1 MSSGLLTYASPWQNE
16 SNGRYNS
23 TVRKRVSSLP
33 TPTARNKTIKNTPSL
48 SSDLENA
55 DEYPSLDHYSSSM
68 THQENFQELN
78 PTPAPTNEERT
89 TRVQELLNNMG
100 SLHTEN
106 DGTSLVNF
114 NTPSTS
120 TNMKPDIKPMIPS
133 YATHESNLGN
143 SFGSYKDIY
152 NTPNR
157 IGEYPYYNIKPS
169 SDVIPSQNNNQFME
183 KINYMIHLLEEQQ
196 LEPTKYVT
204 EEFILYTFL
213 GIFVIYIVDS
223 FARVGK
229 YIR

>member
-1 MSSGLLTYASPWQNE
+1 MSSGLLSYASPWQNE
-16 SNGRYNS
+16 ANSRYNS

-33 TPTARNKTIKNTPSL
+33 TPACRNKTIKKTPSL
-48 SSDLENA
+48 SSDLVNA
-55 DEYPSLDHYSSSM
+55 DEYPAASDNYSS
-68 THQENFQELN
+68 QENFQDLN
-78 PTPAPTNEERT
+78 LQKEDRT

-100 SLHTEN
+100 SITTEN
-106 DGTSLVNF
+106 DGTNLVNF
-114 NTPSTS
+114 NSPLSD
-120 TNMKPDIKPMIPS
+120 NNKPDIKPIVPS
-133 YATHESNLGN
+133 YATHEPNLGN
-143 SFGSYKDIY
+143 SYGSYKDIY
-152 NTPNR
+152 NTSSPTWD
-157 IGEYPYYNIKPS
+157 YKPPVS
-169 SDVIPSQNNNQFME
+169 NMGQPMNQTVNDNQFME